1 MKPSILF
8 ANCINEVKMMYKLHV
23 LSSAPRV
30 INIILS
36 LNRIYMYTYTHI
48 YMPKKLFHTE
58 ILFSSLSHKEFCY
71 FVYIC

>member
-1 MKPSILF
+1 MKPSLLF
-8 ANCINEVKMMYKLHV
+8 ASCMKEVKMMYKLHV

-48 YMPKKLFHTE
+48 YAQKQFHTE